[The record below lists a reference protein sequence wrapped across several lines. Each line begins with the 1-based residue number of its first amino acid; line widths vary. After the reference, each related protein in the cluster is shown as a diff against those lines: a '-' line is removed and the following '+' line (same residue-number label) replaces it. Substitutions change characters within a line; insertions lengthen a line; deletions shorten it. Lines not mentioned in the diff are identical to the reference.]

1 MITDIIKKLINKRR
15 EKKKIARLINRVNS
29 RLKNFSN
36 SQYAITDTEK
46 RPVSYTHLTLPT
58 I

>member
-29 RLKNFSN
+29 RSLASLK
-36 SQYAITDTEK
+36 IC
-46 RPVSYTHLTLPT
+46 
-58 I
+58 